1 MKRQYQASANVKEE
15 VKDLVEKELKLGYMN
30 LSEELFE
37 QARMNFLLATQL
49 DPTCADAFWGL
60 MLEKENIKSE
70 DDLFE
75 NPVKYK
81 EIVYTEYFDKAML
94 NANETQKACYNQIL
108 ERIYAINEG
117 DNY

>member
-1 MKRQYQASANVKEE
+1 MKRQYQTSENVKEE
-15 VKDLVEKELKLGYMN
+15 DKNLVIKELKLGYMN
-30 LSEELFE
+30 LSEGLFE
-37 QARMNFLLATQL
+37 QARQNFLLASQI
-49 DPTCADAFWGL
+49 DQKCADAFWGL
-60 MLEKENIKSE
+60 MLEKENIKDE

-81 EIVYTEYFDKAML
+81 EIVYTEYYDKAMM

-108 ERIYAINEG
+108 ERINAINEG